1 MKNAFLNRRRISVA
15 VASAI
20 AAATLPS
27 VASAQSDSATVEEVI
42 VTGTRLRNSNVT
54 SATPLVQIG
63 AQEIDDRGV
72 ARVEDVVNILPN
84 VFVSQ
89 TSEVA
94 NGASGTS
101 TLNLRGLGS
110 TRTLVLIDGKRLPF
124 GSPFSSAANVDMV
137 PARLV
142 ERVDV
147 VTSSASAVYGSDA
160 VAGVVNFITKRNFE
174 GFEIDYQ
181 YGWNE
186 NPNSNGFMADVL
198 SRNGIND
205 PGGVTAG
212 EAGLISMLMGV
223 NTSDGAG
230 NITIFGSYEDQE
242 ELLGADRDTGACTLG
257 GTSTINCVGSSN
269 FRRFNGTLGNGVT
282 GTMFQQADG
291 TLTKF
296 AGGAAETYN
305 FGARNHYQ
313 RPVERWNLGAS
324 GHYEISG
331 GLEAYA
337 DTSYMNNVT
346 TAQIAE
352 SASFN
357 RPFETNCDNPL
368 LQAGKGPAGAGAF
381 SFADF
386 TGTREN
392 GVFTSCNDL
401 LAQGLAPDVQFINS
415 HRNVEG
421 GPRISTYENSS
432 WRVVGGLRGDLTDE
446 FSFDVFAQY
455 SGTEGTRIS
464 QRDLNFKRV
473 QQALFIVEGANGNPV
488 CRDSSGG
495 CVPWNIFERNADGS
509 TAVTSAA
516 TDFIQGVGIVTG
528 ETEQLVFGGTLEG
541 DLTNFG
547 VKLPWADNGVTGLIG
562 YESRVDELSRLADDI
577 SKIPGG
583 RGLTGTG
590 GATLPIAGEVEVD
603 EIFTEFSIPVV
614 QGASFADE
622 IGVSAGYRYSDYT
635 TNGNGVSN
643 SFDTDTW
650 FAGVSWTVNEEVRL
664 RVNQSVAIR
673 APNVFNLYVGINTGL
688 VDLSTGENGLFD
700 PCASAPGVSPAAS
713 QEACART
720 GATAAQYQ
728 AGIEDN
734 PAGQYNLITGGNPNL
749 VAETG
754 ETTTFGVVYTPNW
767 LDGLSVAVDFFDITV
782 EDAIGSIPAQA
793 SLDGCIAGGD
803 GSGTFCS
810 LIQRDTAGTLWL
822 SNDAPGGGLAGIS
835 QQNANITSLTTEG
848 IDINVTYG
856 VDLSDWGS
864 INVDYAATILDTLDT
879 VPFAGADVIA
889 CRDLYAGQCG
899 LPNPQFQHRLLGTWA
914 TPVEG
919 LRVAATWRHV
929 GETTL
934 YGLDTAAAASR
945 PEQMND
951 YMEQRD
957 YLDISGN
964 YILTENITLRAGV
977 NNVLAEDAPLST
989 NVGTG
994 TGNNNTYPGLY
1005 DVNRFFFAGATYKF

>member
-1 MKNAFLNRRRISVA
+1 M
-15 VASAI
+15 
-20 AAATLPS
+20 
-27 VASAQSDSATVEEVI
+27 
-42 VTGTRLRNSNVT
+42 
-54 SATPLVQIG
+54 
-63 AQEIDDRGV
+63 
-72 ARVEDVVNILPN
+72 
-84 VFVSQ
+84 
-89 TSEVA
+89 
-94 NGASGTS
+94 
-101 TLNLRGLGS
+101 
-110 TRTLVLIDGKRLPF
+110 
-124 GSPFSSAANVDMV
+124 
-137 PARLV
+137 
-142 ERVDV
+142 
-147 VTSSASAVYGSDA
+147 
-160 VAGVVNFITKRNFE
+160 
-174 GFEIDYQ
+174 
-181 YGWNE
+181 
-186 NPNSNGFMADVL
+186 
-198 SRNGIND
+198 
-205 PGGVTAG
+205 
-212 EAGLISMLMGV
+212 
-223 NTSDGAG
+223 
-230 NITIFGSYEDQE
+230 
-242 ELLGADRDTGACTLG
+242 
-257 GTSTINCVGSSN
+257 
-269 FRRFNGTLGNGVT
+269 
-282 GTMFQQADG
+282 
-291 TLTKF
+291 
-296 AGGAAETYN
+296 
-305 FGARNHYQ
+305 
-313 RPVERWNLGAS
+313 
-324 GHYEISG
+324 
-331 GLEAYA
+331 
-337 DTSYMNNVT
+337 
-346 TAQIAE
+346 
-352 SASFN
+352 
-357 RPFETNCDNPL
+357 
-368 LQAGKGPAGAGAF
+368 
-381 SFADF
+381 
-386 TGTREN
+386 
-392 GVFTSCNDL
+392 
-401 LAQGLAPDVQFINS
+401 
-415 HRNVEG
+415 
-421 GPRISTYENSS
+421 
-432 WRVVGGLRGDLTDE
+432 
-446 FSFDVFAQY
+446 
-455 SGTEGTRIS
+455 
-464 QRDLNFKRV
+464 
-473 QQALFIVEGANGNPV
+473 
-488 CRDSSGG
+488 
-495 CVPWNIFERNADGS
+495 
-509 TAVTSAA
+509 
-516 TDFIQGVGIVTG
+516 
-528 ETEQLVFGGTLEG
+528 
-541 DLTNFG
+541 
-547 VKLPWADNGVTGLIG
+547 
-562 YESRVDELSRLADDI
+562 
-577 SKIPGG
+577 
-583 RGLTGTG
+583 
-590 GATLPIAGEVEVD
+590 
-603 EIFTEFSIPVV
+603 

-650 FAGVSWTVNEEVRL
+650 FAGVSWTINEEVRL

-879 VPFAGADVIA
+879 IPFAGADVIA

-1005 DVNRFFFAGATYKF
+1005 DVNRFFFAGATYRF